1 MQILKIQPVNI
12 MNYIYKYIQ
21 VQVEKL
27 KTNYFADSVEKG
39 KGGQIVYKLRMIF
52 TNKSKNDS
60 CLKCF

>member
-1 MQILKIQPVNI
+1 